1 MPKPK
6 EPTDKNSILMRECG
20 AKSPYPW
27 EPEPRDQILYA
38 LNRGDW
44 MSQIIAWMKWHTTRG
59 SRSAW
64 AIDDKG
70 KPLTIKHAAL
80 DLKWDYKL
88 ATKRFAIAER
98 EGVIRRHDKMP
109 WIGLSASIPTARQ
122 TKGDNETPVQE
133 PIPLQL
139 IEQIEGLSAADQILF
154 RNAYAK
160 FQQWDRDGFRDV
172 ATQWRRRKALVE
184 DTIFSR
190 FAMVMERKPHD
201 FTPKTAVTVELP
213 ELPDFVR
220 MAEAECCTTVQDG
233 VCTDSET
240 AVVQPEIEAH
250 IKEADT
256 DLKLAS
262 APPELRAHLTAVARD
277 NRRALGEPSEQ
288 TCRNFWKEALACGE
302 TNVEKIAM
310 AATWIVREN
319 EGIKTW
325 GGVLTVLRQQIKA
338 SKENQAA

>member
-44 MSQIIAWMKWHTTRG
+44 MSRIIGWMKWHTTRG

-64 AIDDKG
+64 AMSDKG
-70 KPLTIKHAAL
+70 KPLTIKHAAD
-80 DLKWDYKL
+80 DLGWPYKTAL
-88 ATKRFAIAER
+88 NRFAIAEE
-98 EGVIRRHDKMP
+98 EGVIRRHPKMP
-109 WIGLSASIPTARQ
+109 WIGLCADIPLSRQ
-122 TKGDNETPVQE
+122 TRGENDSRVQNQL
-133 PIPLQL
+133 PPQL
-139 IEQIEGLSAADQILF
+139 IEQIEGLSEPDRELF
-154 RNAYAK
+154 RKAYAR
-160 FQQWDRDGFRDV
+160 FRQWSKEAFDDV
-172 ATQWRRRKALVE
+172 ATQIRRQQALAE
-184 DTIFSR
+184 DTILSQFGLER
-190 FAMVMERKPHD
+190 ERKAKE
-201 FTPKTAVTVELP
+201 FKPKTAAKVDLP
-213 ELPDFVR
+213 ALPNFVQLVQD
-220 MAEAECCTTVQDG
+220 EICTTP
-233 VCTDSET
+233 ET

-288 TCRNFWKEALACGE
+288 TCRNFWKEAIACGE